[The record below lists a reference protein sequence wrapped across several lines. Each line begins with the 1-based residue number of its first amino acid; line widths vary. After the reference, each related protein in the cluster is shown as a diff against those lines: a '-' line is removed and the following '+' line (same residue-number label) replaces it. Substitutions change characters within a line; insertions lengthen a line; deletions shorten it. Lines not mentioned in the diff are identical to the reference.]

1 MSENLH
7 QLMAN
12 ARRFKKGLFLPYF
25 CVGYPTFEASLAA
38 AEGALKGGAA
48 ALELGVPF
56 SDPISDGPTLQKATQ
71 YSLDHGTHFIH
82 VFRLIRALRAK
93 GYPQPL
99 LVMTYLNMVEQ
110 MTWKKFAETLAAA
123 GGDGAIVPDLPLEEF
138 KAPQQALKQKGL
150 SLIPFI
156 APTSSPQR
164 VKKADAQGAPFLYYV
179 SVTGV
184 TGARKSLAPG
194 LLKTLSGL
202 RQKLKTPLVVG
213 FGISNPEQAGQV
225 GRVADGVII
234 ASALVKKIETWK
246 VSQIGKKTE
255 AFCRQVVGKLK

>member
-1 MSENLH
+1 
-7 QLMAN
+7 MAD
-12 ARRFKKGLFLPYF
+12 ARRNKKGLFLPYF
-25 CVGYPTFEASLAA
+25 CVGYPTFAASLAA
-38 AEGALKGGAA
+38 AEGALRGGAA

-71 YSLDHGTHFIH
+71 YSLDHGTHFLD
-82 VFRLIRALRAK
+82 VFRLIKALRLK
-93 GYPQPL
+93 GYRQPL
-99 LVMTYLNMVEQ
+99 LVMTYLNMIEQ
-110 MTWKKFAETLAAA
+110 MTWEKFAYNLAVA
-123 GGDGAIVPDLPLEEF
+123 GGDGAIVPDLPLEES
-138 KAPQQALKQKGL
+138 AGPQKVLNQKGL
-150 SLIPFI
+150 SFIPFI

-194 LLKTLSGL
+194 LLKTLATL
-202 RQKLKTPLVVG
+202 RKRLKTPIVVG

-225 GRVADGVII
+225 GQVADGVII

-246 VSQIGKKTE
+246 VSQIGKNVE
-255 AFCRQVVGKLK
+255 SFCQQVVGKLK